1 MPLCE
6 LRGKRCYNFGHRCD
20 DHHELTVDSVSSGP
34 SLRFSSVFS
43 ATTATTTTTGA
54 AAAATSTTAV
64 AGSKQP
70 LNTNDDRSNA
80 VNDEHGGDVV
90 KEEADVDG
98 ARSVEQQHQEV
109 ERAGR
114 NLLRVLHHLPDGA
127 RPQETHRSRPP
138 GT

>member
-6 LRGKRCYNFGHRCD
+6 LRGKRSYNFCHRCD
-20 DHHELTVDSVSSGP
+20 DHHELTLDSVSSGP
-34 SLRFSSVFS
+34 SLRFSPVFS
-43 ATTATTTTTGA
+43 ATTTTTGA
-54 AAAATSTTAV
+54 AAAATSATAV

-80 VNDEHGGDVV
+80 VDDKHGGDDV

-109 ERAGR
+109 ERAGG